1 MVNSKDF
8 ILKTARDNNIESFF
22 LFRNDPDDPASLI
35 YSGDKPK
42 GMDDK
47 MAELEYHLNCDY
59 GVVYLQM
66 RSKAGLGPVFKNRH
80 DRNCIIFQDKVN
92 LSEQPKAVDPV
103 KPLGNIPEQ
112 AFSQSPSLELVRQYE
127 GEKMNMQQTIGQL
140 TTQMAQIEMENRHR
154 FELDRKDREIE
165 TLKKELE
172 AAKSSDSKILGYLT
186 QFSDILSPGPVSTRP
201 MAGVGT
207 EAPSE
212 NKKVVIDA
220 VNTLIDLDPNFHVNI
235 SKLAKMAQSN
245 PTIYKQATT
254 ILNSMG

>member
-112 AFSQSPSLELVRQYE
+112 VFSQSPSLELVRQYE

-165 TLKKELE
+165 TLNVKNQSLKTIQKNATQQFKGLSNHLKQLAEAFTNAEKAPVNPEGKKQLLNAQKTAQE
-172 AAKSSDSKILGYLT
+172 AGEKIK
-186 QFSDILSPGPVSTRP
+186 QI
-201 MAGVGT
+201 
-207 EAPSE
+207 APQNE
-212 NKKVVIDA
+212 KLLQDLVNYCPQKK
-220 VNTLIDLDPNFHVNI
+220 T
-235 SKLAKMAQSN
+235 
-245 PTIYKQATT
+245 
-254 ILNSMG
+254 